1 MALAGKVAVNTV
13 IQVVT
18 KVVTT
23 GLSLIVIALT
33 TRYLGRYGFGQYT
46 TAITFVTFFSIAADL
61 GLTLVTTQ
69 LISRP
74 GANISRVMSNLFT
87 FRVISGF
94 CIIGLAPLIVLLS
107 YEKQNEE

>member
-74 GANISRVMSNLFT
+74 GANISRVMSNLLRF
-87 FRVISGF
+87 
-94 CIIGLAPLIVLLS
+94 VLFPDFVSSVWLL
-107 YEKQNEE
+107 